1 MRSQNALELLTVWE
15 QGLSQPLLQRA
26 LILLAVA
33 LPDSEPE
40 ELAGM
45 SIGRRDRHLLRLR
58 EKLFGPQLVNTSAC
72 PACSE
77 RIEWVNRVSDLLI
90 PQDLYQASANRF
102 TIDVDEYKLCVR
114 LPNSLDIAAVIGN
127 PDTESAQ
134 RQLLTRCVLNV
145 ERSGEDC
152 SIERLPDCVIDALI
166 QQIELLDPQAEILIS
181 LKCPACSHNWDA
193 LFDIAGLLWTEL
205 NDWAER
211 MLQTVHQLA
220 SGYGWSERDILEL
233 SPVRRQLYLGMLG
246 T

>member
-58 EKLFGPQLVNTSAC
+58 EKLFGPQLVNTSVC

-77 RIEWVNRVSDLLI
+77 RIEWVNQVSDLLI

-181 LKCPACSHNWDA
+181 LKCPACAHRWDA